1 MKKIEEIEQDIEK
14 LSKSELKSF
23 RQWFVGYDAEA
34 WDGQF
39 QADAKSG
46 NLDDFADEAIK
57 EYRVGKASEL

>member
-1 MKKIEEIEQDIEK
+1 MRKIEDIEQDIEK

-23 RQWFVGYDAEA
+23 RQWFVEYDAEA

-39 QADAKSG
+39 QADAKAG

-57 EYRVGKASEL
+57 EYRAGKTSEL

>member
-23 RQWFVGYDAEA
+23 RQWFVEYDAEA

-39 QADAKSG
+39 QADAKAG
-46 NLDDFADEAIK
+46 NLNDFADEAIK
-57 EYRVGKASEL
+57 EYRAGKTSKL

>member
-1 MKKIEEIEQDIEK
+1 MKKIEEIEQNIEK

-23 RQWFVGYDAEA
+23 RQWFVEYDAEA

-39 QADAKSG
+39 QADAKAG

-57 EYRVGKASEL
+57 EYRAGKASEL